1 MVRRAA
7 AATETAVTS
16 SPSIRRPLLGAAV
29 SNTPPSSA
37 AAAGRVCP
45 PLVSPSPAGRA
56 VGLPPALSPA
66 GLPPSPA
73 CGGPPA
79 VLPLSAL
86 LAAVGRL
93 LPLPQEAALSPS
105 QLDEG
110 VAREQLLVNL
120 SATAVLQAAAAKI
133 CRFGGGGGLW
143 AGDGC
148 RRMGIPQPHLLLC
161 THTHPRSLLCLN
173 EAPLLHTRTRPSV
186 QAQGVPS
193 RMAVTSATFG
203 SQRRGC
209 TTSQYQWW
217 MFVSGKEG
225 EEGRCT
231 HRGR

>member
-1 MVRRAA
+1 MQLNWPVVLDAYREAVASRGAVVRRAA

-133 CRFGGGGGLW
+133 CRFGGGGPPPGGQGMDLGAW
-143 AGDGC
+143 GSPNLTYSSA
-148 RRMGIPQPHLLLC
+148 
-161 THTHPRSLLCLN
+161 HTSSL
-173 EAPLLHTRTRPSV
+173 PSV
-186 QAQGVPS
+186 PQ
-193 RMAVTSATFG
+193 
-203 SQRRGC
+203 
-209 TTSQYQWW
+209 
-217 MFVSGKEG
+217 
-225 EEGRCT
+225 
-231 HRGR
+231 